1 MVVVTRIVWFN
12 RCLRNYYYLLNNYGF
27 HNYLFGLEK
36 GDFIMVS
43 GGFMVLVIIVVLI
56 VIAVI
61 WYIATMNGIRAA
73 GLKVDEADSGID
85 VALTKRYDVLTKQL
99 AVVKE
104 YASHESKTLFET
116 IRLRSGMTLR
126 EKMDAAGKMDEV
138 SKQFGVTLEAYPQL
152 RSSDNF
158 MALQNSITDVE
169 EHLQAARRL
178 YNANATAYN
187 TKIVMFPASIVAGI
201 MGVQQRDLFEAED
214 YKRQDVEMKF

>member
-1 MVVVTRIVWFN
+1 
-12 RCLRNYYYLLNNYGF
+12 
-27 HNYLFGLEK
+27 
-36 GDFIMVS
+36 MVS
-43 GGFMVLVIIVVLI
+43 GGFMVLVIIGVLI

-187 TKIVMFPASIVAGI
+187 TKIVMFPTSIVAGI

>member
-1 MVVVTRIVWFN
+1 MMVI
-12 RCLRNYYYLLNNYGF
+12 
-27 HNYLFGLEK
+27 
-36 GDFIMVS
+36 S
-43 GGFMVLVIIVVLI
+43 GGIMAGIIIVIIVAI
-56 VIAVI
+56 VVI

-73 GLKVDEADSGID
+73 MLKVDEADSGID

-116 IRLRSGMTLR
+116 IRLRSGMTLN
-126 EKMDAAGKMDEV
+126 EKMDAANKMNEV

-187 TKIVMFPASIVAGI
+187 TKIVMFPASIVAEA
-201 MGVQQRDLFEAED
+201 MGAQQRDLFEAED

>member
-1 MVVVTRIVWFN
+1 
-12 RCLRNYYYLLNNYGF
+12 
-27 HNYLFGLEK
+27 
-36 GDFIMVS
+36 MVS
-43 GGFMVLVIIVVLI
+43 GGFMVLVIIGVLI

-73 GLKVDEADSGID
+73 SLKVDEADSGID

-187 TKIVMFPASIVAGI
+187 TKIVMFPTSIVAGI